1 MPTVKQ
7 MAHTL
12 RLRDY
17 MASDDGWG
25 NRPGVLVHQKLI
37 RVVEEMPQVVMFRV
51 SLEGVR
57 CVDVSFARES
67 VVRLAERYRG
77 RKGFCLVHL
86 DGVDGIEFEDIL
98 DNWRLAAV
106 DLQQPMTVW
115 TSDGPLIVGPQPSV
129 PAQQLLKLVL
139 ERRDLGTP
147 EAAKTLKKELN
158 NVSTRLKNLTD
169 RGFILRQE
177 LPSQTGGVEFRYMAI
192 G

>member
-1 MPTVKQ
+1 
-7 MAHTL
+7 
-12 RLRDY
+12 

-25 NRPGVLVHQKLI
+25 NKPGVLVNQKLV
-37 RVVEEMPQVVMFRV
+37 RMVEEMPQVATFRV

-67 VVRLAERYRG
+67 VINLAKRYRG
-77 RKGFCLVHL
+77 DKGFCLV
-86 DGVDGIEFEDIL
+86 DIEATDDIEVEDIL
-98 DNWRLAAV
+98 DNWRLAAI
-106 DLQQPMTVW
+106 DQQQPMTVW
-115 TSDGPLIVGPQPSV
+115 TDDGPRIIGPQPTE
-129 PAQQLLKLVL
+129 PTQQLLSLVL
-139 ERRDLGTP
+139 KRKDLGTP

-177 LPSQTGGVEFRYMAI
+177 IPAQSGGVEFRYRAI

>member
-1 MPTVKQ
+1 
-7 MAHTL
+7 
-12 RLRDY
+12 

-25 NRPGVLVHQKLI
+25 NKPGVLVRQKLV
-37 RVVEEMPQVVMFRV
+37 RVVEEKPQVVMFRI

-67 VVRLAERYRG
+67 VINLAILYRG
-77 RKGFCLVHL
+77 GKGFCLV
-86 DGVDGIEFEDIL
+86 DIEAFDDIEVEDIL
-98 DNWRLAAV
+98 DNWRLAAI
-106 DLQQPMTVW
+106 DRKQPMTVW
-115 TSDGPLIVGPQPSV
+115 TDDGPRIIGPQPTA

-139 ERRDLGTP
+139 ERKDLGTP
-147 EAAKTLKKELN
+147 EAAKSLKKELN

-177 LPSQTGGVEFRYMAI
+177 LPAQTGGVEFRYMAI